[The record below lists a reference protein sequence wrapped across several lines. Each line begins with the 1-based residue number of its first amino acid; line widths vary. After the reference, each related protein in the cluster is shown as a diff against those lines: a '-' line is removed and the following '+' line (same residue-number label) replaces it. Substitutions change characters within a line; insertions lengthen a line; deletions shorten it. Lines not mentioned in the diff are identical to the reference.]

1 VLIKKSERE
10 RRREK
15 ILKTFDA
22 MDKLLLS
29 LSLIASVLTSM
40 TVNSAPMQTSKLISS
55 IDPLQKRYNYFLD
68 DGSTTSSSTPS
79 SPLENE
85 SELDKQQQQQQQDT
99 VSVKFDETTLKK
111 DDNSNNNNN
120 NLDNINNER
129 FMFKTPALNT
139 RTRQNKMI
147 GFYPTAAVNPYPFGY
162 SFIPPAVYYPPEFY
176 DDFSAFFDAGFGG
189 EEDEIMSRQ
198 NPGNRR
204 RPLYKNSPIYYIRL
218 PPQPYMF
225 IPGLGYVSQPPTYH
239 PMSLP
244 PPQPQPSPFYNLPL
258 DFISNGKPTNIYQ
271 WGSPGIAA
279 AYMPQQPPPP
289 PQYGSYPSAPAPS
302 YSTRPQRPYSQRPI
316 NPYIQDSKVTSLK
329 GQFLFN
335 GRPEE
340 IFILPTNS
348 YSSIY
353 NDPRYPSDPRYGNNY
368 Y

>member
-1 VLIKKSERE
+1 
-10 RRREK
+10 
-15 ILKTFDA
+15 

-29 LSLIASVLTSM
+29 LFLIASMLTSM

-79 SPLENE
+79 SIDE
-85 SELDKQQQQQQQDT
+85 SEVEKQQQDT
-99 VSVKFDETTLKK
+99 VSVKFDEAEMKK
-111 DDNSNNNNN
+111 DDNNNNNNNNNN
-120 NLDNINNER
+120 NLDNNNNEG
-129 FMFKTPALNT
+129 FMFKTPAIST
-139 RTRQNKMI
+139 RPRQNKMI
-147 GFYPTAAVNPYPFGY
+147 GFYPAAAVNPYPFGY
-162 SFIPPAVYYPPEFY
+162 SFIPPAVFYPPEFY
-176 DDFSAFFDAGFGG
+176 DDFSAFFDTGFGG
-189 EEDEIMSRQ
+189 DEEEIMSRQ

-271 WGSPGIAA
+271 WGSPGLAA

-289 PQYGSYPSAPAPS
+289 QFGSYPSSAPAPS
-302 YSTRPQRPYSQRPI
+302 YSQRPQRPYSQRPM

-353 NDPRYPSDPRYGNNY
+353 SDPRYGNNY